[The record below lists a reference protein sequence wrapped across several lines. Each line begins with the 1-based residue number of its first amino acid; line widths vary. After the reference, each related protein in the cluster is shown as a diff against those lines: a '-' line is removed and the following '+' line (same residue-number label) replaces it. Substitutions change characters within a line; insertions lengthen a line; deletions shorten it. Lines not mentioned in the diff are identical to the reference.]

1 MAQAVLRGRIKM
13 ESWEVDGLIAEIRRV
28 TAEEDRAYQ
37 IDQLVKVADRVLAAA
52 TIKKVQDLL
61 YTGESP
67 ADVDIAV
74 RVSDHLRCVGAP
86 FETWWKCIYPKLGE
100 LTDVRPLEKELD
112 ALRKQIHIL
121 DTEIQ
126 AIREKQ
132 NEVSAQEKKI
142 RRREKDKCNAGAELL
157 KREKLLRKADKD
169 LAELTAK
176 IGELKDIEA
185 RLAPDV
191 AKKAFDIASSADR
204 SSLAAFEK
212 SVMAIAEHSRANRRI
227 CEAILKD
234 DSDIVSALRSVEEQA
249 NSAELLDAGRL
260 LDDARDA
267 FGRYARAIEDL
278 EGRIEDY
285 LHKRDS
291 VFEHTV

>member
-1 MAQAVLRGRIKM
+1 M
-13 ESWEVDGLIAEIRRV
+13 ESWEVEGLIAEIGRI

-37 IDQLVKVADRVLAAA
+37 IDQLVKVAERVLAAA
-52 TIKKVQDLL
+52 TIKRVQDLL

-86 FETWWKCIYPKLGE
+86 FEKWWQCIYPKLNE
-100 LTDVRPLEKELD
+100 LTDVRPLENELV
-112 ALRKQIHIL
+112 ALRKQIHVL

-132 NEVSAQEKKI
+132 EEVSAQEKEI
-142 RRREKDKCNAGAELL
+142 RRREKGKRNAEAGLL
-157 KREKLLRKADKD
+157 EREKLLRKADKD

-176 IGELKDIEA
+176 ISDLKDIES
-185 RLAPDV
+185 RLAPD
-191 AKKAFDIASSADR
+191 AARKAFEMASSADR

-212 SVMAIAEHSRANRRI
+212 CVKAIAEHTRANRRL
-227 CEAILKD
+227 CETMLKD
-234 DSDIVSALRSVEEQA
+234 DSDIVSALRAMEEQA

-260 LDDARDA
+260 MDDARDA
-267 FGRYARAIEDL
+267 FDLYARAIEGL
-278 EGRIEDY
+278 ESRIGDY

-291 VFEHTV
+291 AFAHTV

>member
-1 MAQAVLRGRIKM
+1 M